1 VGHSGRPEPLE
12 ESVAAILVLTAAVI
26 PAIASPAEPGG
37 AVVAT
42 GEAALARH
50 LRGRPGPD
58 DTVRAL
64 SSKFGLSRV
73 YVRSEMRWAGWPLRE
88 SARDPFRIPRRPPVI
103 TLQWV
108 VLGVAEVIGQVYSS
122 TPPPPDTAPT

>member
-1 VGHSGRPEPLE
+1 LIP
-12 ESVAAILVLTAAVI
+12 AILVLTAAVI
-26 PAIASPAEPGG
+26 PAVGSPTEARD

-64 SSKFGLSRV
+64 SSKFHLSRV
-73 YVRSEMRWAGWPLRE
+73 YVRSEMQWAGWPLRE
-88 SARDPFRIPRRPPVI
+88 SARDPFRIPRRPPAVI

-122 TPPPPDTAPT
+122 TPPPPDTTPT